1 MRRILVGEQVSK
13 ADNLAR
19 ICRHPTHDDRQGR
32 FGNLSGII
40 QRRTAEGAADQV
52 NVLLHHGVIGI
63 QLDVRDGDA
72 LLRKYLT
79 ATVTGAFGTREE
91 FADMPS
97 GRRDLAA
104 LAMDMDRIT
113 EIVIDAKEVEHVTSF
128 ATSPTA
134 EAEGAYWRT
143 AEEPDGDV
151 NVMDMLL
158 DDMVTRE
165 FRKIEPVMVH
175 VGGVGLTVTTA
186 L

>member
-1 MRRILVGEQVSK
+1 M
-13 ADNLAR
+13 
-19 ICRHPTHDDRQGR
+19 
-32 FGNLSGII
+32 
-40 QRRTAEGAADQV
+40 
-52 NVLLHHGVIGI
+52 LLHHGVIGI
-63 QLDVRDGDA
+63 QLDVRNGDA

-79 ATVTGAFGTREE
+79 TTVTGAFGTREE
-91 FADMPS
+91 FADVPS

-113 EIVIDAKEVEHVTSF
+113 EIVIDAKEVEHVASF